1 MLDSLKNKHYLC
13 IIELIINITL
23 MKTKHFLLTLLL
35 TLFAVGT
42 WAQDEATDEP
52 VIIIWLNDGNSQKVL
67 FSEMPVVTYD
77 NGVLMLKGEETELSW
92 SLENVNKFTIG
103 NAATGIRDVKTAD
116 LDLLSDKLTVYDL
129 NGRLVKKNVK
139 SLSELPKGVYV
150 IENGSVTT
158 KVVRK

>member
-1 MLDSLKNKHYLC
+1 
-13 IIELIINITL
+13 

-103 NAATGIRDVKTAD
+103 FYISIIF
-116 LDLLSDKLTVYDL
+116 L
-129 NGRLVKKNVK
+129 
-139 SLSELPKGVYV
+139 
-150 IENGSVTT
+150 
-158 KVVRK
+158 

>member
-1 MLDSLKNKHYLC
+1 
-13 IIELIINITL
+13 

-116 LDLLSDKLTVYDL
+116 LDLLSDQLTVYDL

>member
-1 MLDSLKNKHYLC
+1 
-13 IIELIINITL
+13 
-23 MKTKHFLLTLLL
+23 MKAIKILLSLLL
-35 TLFAVGT
+35 TLFAVST
-42 WAQDEATDEP
+42 WAQNEEPSREP
-52 VIIIWLNDGNSQKVL
+52 VIIIWLNDGSKTEVL
-67 FSEMPVVTYD
+67 FDEMPVVTYD

-103 NAATGIRDVKTAD
+103 NAASGIRDVKTAD

-150 IENGSVTT
+150 IENGRVTT

>member
-1 MLDSLKNKHYLC
+1 
-13 IIELIINITL
+13 

-77 NGVLMLKGEETELSW
+77 NGVKRLSCH
-92 SLENVNKFTIG
+92 G
-103 NAATGIRDVKTAD
+103 
-116 LDLLSDKLTVYDL
+116 LLRT
-129 NGRLVKKNVK
+129 
-139 SLSELPKGVYV
+139 
-150 IENGSVTT
+150 
-158 KVVRK
+158 

>member
-1 MLDSLKNKHYLC
+1 
-13 IIELIINITL
+13 

-92 SLENVNKFTIG
+92 PLENVNKFTIG
-103 NAATGIRDVKTAD
+103 NAASGIRDVKTAD

>member
-1 MLDSLKNKHYLC
+1 
-13 IIELIINITL
+13 

-103 NAATGIRDVKTAD
+103 NAASGIRDVKTAD

>member
-1 MLDSLKNKHYLC
+1 
-13 IIELIINITL
+13 

-77 NGVLMLKGEETELSW
+77 DGVLMLKGEETELSW

>member
-1 MLDSLKNKHYLC
+1 
-13 IIELIINITL
+13 